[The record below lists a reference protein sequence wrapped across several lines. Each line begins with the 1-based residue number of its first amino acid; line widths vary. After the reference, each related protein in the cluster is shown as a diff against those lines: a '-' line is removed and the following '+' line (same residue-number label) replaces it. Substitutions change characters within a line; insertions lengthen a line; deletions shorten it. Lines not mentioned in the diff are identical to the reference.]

1 MTLACPAVRCRA
13 AAGLSPAD
21 ERDVFHCFGDVF
33 GEYRERYGAD
43 YQQDACD
50 QPAGQWFVEDGD
62 ADDDR
67 HHGFER
73 THDRGRRRT
82 DEFDGIDKRYERND
96 GGNEREQQD
105 VDARV
110 ECHGRGERIPR
121 KGPQQEEG
129 GAEQHGVEGDFRP
142 LHLSDR
148 GFVHDYHVKSIGEG
162 REQYR
167 HHSGGIHP
175 ALPAGSV
182 EYADTQQREGYRSP
196 HHP

>member
-67 HHGFER
+67 HHGSSEPM
-73 THDRGRRRT
+73 TA
-82 DEFDGIDKRYERND
+82 
-96 GGNEREQQD
+96 
-105 VDARV
+105 V
-110 ECHGRGERIPR
+110 
-121 KGPQQEEG
+121 
-129 GAEQHGVEGDFRP
+129 GVEPMSLMALTSVMSEMTVETRANSRMLMPVPNVMAGVNE
-142 LHLSDR
+142 S
-148 GFVHDYHVKSIGEG
+148 
-162 REQYR
+162 RER
-167 HHSGGIHP
+167 
-175 ALPAGSV
+175 A
-182 EYADTQQREGYRSP
+182 RSRKKAAQNSME
-196 HHP
+196 